1 MVEWEEPDCLLC
13 GSHHWVSII
22 EAPDTA
28 TGGSGLWFAVVQCQ
42 DCGLCFTN
50 PRPSL
55 KSMRQFYP
63 SPTALTPLRNFS
75 PPGSFWSFFRKK
87 TRRKRHWDLP
97 WHGEGRLLDIGC
109 RNSSFLQYQH
119 GRGWQVLGLAPSGV
133 VVERLRQI
141 KGFQALVGGLPQA
154 RLKSASFDAV
164 TMWHSLEHV
173 HWPLQVLRE
182 VFRLLVPGGHLLIAV
197 PNIDSLSFRWFG
209 SAWYGLD
216 LPRHLLH
223 FSPWTLHLMLEQV
236 GFRVSPI
243 RLIPH
248 RRWCQI
254 SSRLSYH
261 QGGSPRW
268 HRLLAFKPLS
278 HLATWYGHLTGQSDA
293 IVVRGQRPRKEEG

>member
-1 MVEWEEPDCLLC
+1 
-13 GSHHWVSII
+13 
-22 EAPDTA
+22 
-28 TGGSGLWFAVVQCQ
+28 
-42 DCGLCFTN
+42 
-50 PRPSL
+50 
-55 KSMRQFYP
+55 
-63 SPTALTPLRNFS
+63 
-75 PPGSFWSFFRKK
+75 
-87 TRRKRHWDLP
+87 
-97 WHGEGRLLDIGC
+97 
-109 RNSSFLQYQH
+109 
-119 GRGWQVLGLAPSGV
+119 
-133 VVERLRQI
+133 
-141 KGFQALVGGLPQA
+141 
-154 RLKSASFDAV
+154 
-164 TMWHSLEHV
+164 MWHSLEHV